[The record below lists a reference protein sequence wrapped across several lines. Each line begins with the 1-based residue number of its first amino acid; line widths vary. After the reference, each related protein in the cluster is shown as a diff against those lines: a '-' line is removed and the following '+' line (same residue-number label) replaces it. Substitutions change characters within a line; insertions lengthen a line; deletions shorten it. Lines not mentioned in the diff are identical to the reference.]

1 MYRNTSSQD
10 LEQDFEILENTIK
23 EKILLHVRPKIA
35 LFFIQ
40 KLRGTNPVQKCAKI
54 KTPINSILMPSQ
66 QAKKL
71 GVETYK
77 SISCFS
83 QKCCLLI
90 SANSSYIKSDRNLH
104 RIKKVRYHIA
114 EVSKQ

>member
-40 KLRGTNPVQKCAKI
+40 KVTGTNPGRKRQI
-54 KTPINSILMPSQ
+54 KNPICSIPMHSQ

-71 GVETYK
+71 GV
-77 SISCFS
+77 
-83 QKCCLLI
+83 
-90 SANSSYIKSDRNLH
+90 
-104 RIKKVRYHIA
+104 
-114 EVSKQ
+114 